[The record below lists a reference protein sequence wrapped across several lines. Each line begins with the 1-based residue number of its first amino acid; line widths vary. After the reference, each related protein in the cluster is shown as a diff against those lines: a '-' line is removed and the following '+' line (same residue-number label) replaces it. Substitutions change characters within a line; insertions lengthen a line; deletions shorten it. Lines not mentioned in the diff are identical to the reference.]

1 MPVSWIDEWMD
12 TAGVY
17 GLMQHGTAPN
27 AHASGLIA
35 IAGVVAQALAFDG
48 GSTGMMSNRD
58 LAPLAGL
65 SIAEQDGLAKE
76 AAWILRENWAAVL
89 KLADLLGQKAP
100 LMADDLEITY
110 K

>member
-1 MPVSWIDEWMD
+1 
-12 TAGVY
+12 
-17 GLMQHGTAPN
+17 
-27 AHASGLIA
+27 
-35 IAGVVAQALAFDG
+35 
-48 GSTGMMSNRD
+48 MSNRD